1 MISKQYNITSGSLWL
16 DPRTAKLYASLSG
29 TDRFLHPTNE
39 DLFPHPSGQQSPA
52 GDPEF
57 AGAPVLMR
65 QSRAMASLRKPVI
78 VRKFSRDWCAG
89 YAGASFGQNSAEL
102 EILDLGGKVLRIVWE
117 QVKWVCYIRDFP
129 AGETANPE
137 RLIHKRFAIRPRT
150 PGLWLRMTLTDG
162 EELEGLAAN
171 DRSLIEGAGLLLTPP
186 DTRSNTQRIYLPRQ
200 AIQSLEVVGLIGA
213 PGRKRGEA
221 AGAPTEQ
228 PDLFPREPE
237 PAE

>member
-1 MISKQYNITSGSLWL
+1 MISKQYNITSGFLWL
-16 DPRTAKLYASLSG
+16 DLYRAKLQASLSG
-29 TDRFLHPTNE
+29 TGRFLHPTNE
-39 DLFPHPSGQQSPA
+39 DLFA
-52 GDPEF
+52 GT
-57 AGAPVLMR
+57 PVLMR

-89 YAGASFGQNSAEL
+89 YAGASFGQDAAEL
-102 EILDLGGKVLRIVWE
+102 EILDLGGKVLRIAWE
-117 QVKWVCYIRDFP
+117 QVKWVCYLRDFP

-137 RLIHKRFAIRPRT
+137 RLIHTRFAIRPRA
-150 PGLWLRMTLTDG
+150 PGLWLRMPLTDG